1 MAIALAEKIE
11 DAVLRAFEDERSA
24 RDTLRQIVVGPSD
37 DRQVILVWTVDEWDE
52 YGMQEPEGAVARISN
67 AAWFDALDAVESA
80 STIETGGSRAAV
92 LFDRYESSVRPPP
105 LSHPDPAVNAAIEAQ
120 EAALRAQI
128 QEALRLVAQRARL
141 GALEA
146 RVIGLFEKNL
156 GRSSS
161 PELVAFYHPLGLGPL
176 LPLMEKVPP
185 HTLVYPF
192 ASLHP
197 AGIALFYPESDG
209 DALEGRRSGQGS
221 GVVTDHRFD
230 AMRYTRID
238 GQHIHLFPRGELTAY
253 EYSAGHTS
261 ERQGLSREAI
271 EAALV
276 AHVSTRPELLFDPQ
290 RFPDPKDTAA
300 VERFVELFIEGKL
313 QFEARDLIRSMVEE
327 HGPDSPSLIL
337 PRLPAE
343 HPGRSQGYGVW
354 AEQLARRG
362 RYDEAL
368 AAARAVYPT
377 WHYYY
382 WETEVECLLDL
393 GRYDELL
400 SRAAVLES
408 PTKGRHSGPAASR
421 TAPYK
426 AMALARLGKT
436 DDALALLSPLI
447 AKEEN
452 QHACQWALA
461 SALQAIDL
469 ARAEA
474 ALRRALQ
481 AGDGMVERG
490 PRDFAEC
497 PTLLAILERRSAL
510 VRQRERLGAEA
521 DQRAVTWSRPKEKP
535 KARAEAQRWL
545 LSAESSEPNEPGP
558 PEVQLGPHRYVAEQG
573 IAVYQ
578 GSERMGEADAIL
590 GTDVDALCEVGVE
603 RSGRARGRVD
613 PADNGPKPALLA
625 SSSRE
630 GAVVYE
636 LSQPARPSPTSAFSG
651 GADGGGSGLCFHQ
664 GALWLAGGARVVAAS
679 LEDPRA
685 PQLRASLRFLDEEAN
700 VHFDA
705 LWAVGELIVLK
716 DRGAWFLHTPAGQP
730 PALVARFDLDFTGFA
745 AEGSTLHFVDGDKKR
760 VWSVDVSDPAQPR
773 LSGALALSR
782 DDGAELE
789 LGNVVAQRMEGDELV
804 IHTGSE
810 RYRFRRAPAPPPPGG
825 DLRAKVAALRPQIQA
840 AVEEALAEHH
850 RAAPEFRAG
859 SMVME
864 WHGDDTLRLSL
875 DGPRSFVGIESGPVL
890 DDPPRLELPLKPR
903 VGAAALKGLLQWEE
917 EEEGAAPPEPP
928 PELSRDEQRA
938 LERARV
944 FAWHETLTEVL
955 RALPGRPAFEALAS
969 GRVFLLVQT
978 QLLELARIAIDPGKP
993 WRPFRPI
1000 LDETKR
1006 RTLEEEI
1013 GDFRQTDRILRRAR
1027 QDPAVRA
1034 EVFRLS
1040 QGGDWMAVKVALSL
1054 AKDDLDGA
1062 LAALMVAA
1070 KQPALDD
1077 QVFPANEHIMHLLGE
1092 HQGRPEV
1099 KACLEEV
1106 AEKGGRTSRQFA
1118 ALALGRE
1125 DLLLPLIRETLREA
1139 AAHGHSIGAN
1149 HRDDLLQAL
1158 DGIQARIAELTPD
1171 LLAFVESFASGDT
1184 DLLGPIALA
1193 LHRSGHPRLPKVI
1206 AAQAAGAKAEE
1217 SRHQYRTGIASLDR
1231 EELYQEHSLAR
1242 AERAWTTEAFVA
1254 RLEALRAAP
1263 DDRASLWLPDH
1274 PPEPFPASWTY
1285 FVRSAWQGLEAQ
1297 GLTEWLGEALIQRA
1311 TPEPA
1316 YAADRQL
1323 FLATLNQA
1331 LAKNQLELGLR
1342 LLRAALASPE
1352 GTFDGTLNSD
1362 ARPTTDAQ
1370 VKRRLRATL
1379 IQTLVAWGFQRSQS
1393 GDRAGARQLCEAA
1406 LREDPSDGQALFL
1419 DARLVWFEQSV
1430 EASIARAQESLD
1442 RTTDP
1447 GGRGRLLNLIGCA
1460 MDELKRWPEAIGW
1473 FEQAAQVQPEEGSY
1487 VANIAECHHKL
1498 GDQENAVKAARL
1510 ARRRGSKAEIIAQIL
1525 GAAEDEEEEEEEE

>member
-24 RDTLRQIVVGPSD
+24 REALRQIVVGPSD

-67 AAWFDALDAVESA
+67 AAWFDALDAVETR
-80 STIETGGSRAAV
+80 STIETGGSKAAV

-105 LSHPDPAVNAAIEAQ
+105 LSHPDPAVNAAIAAQ
-120 EAALRAQI
+120 EAALRAQV

-197 AGIALFYPESDG
+197 DGIALFYPESDS
-209 DALEGRRSGQGS
+209 DALEDRPSGQGS
-221 GVVTDHRFD
+221 GVITDHRFD

-276 AHVSTRPELLFDPQ
+276 AHVATRPELLFDPK

-313 QFEARDLIRSMVEE
+313 QFEARDLVRSMVEE
-327 HGPDSPSLIL
+327 HGADAPSLIL

-354 AEQLARRG
+354 AEQLAKRG
-362 RYDEAL
+362 RYEEAL
-368 AAARAVYPT
+368 AAAQAVDPT

-382 WETEVECLLDL
+382 WDTEVECLLDL
-393 GRYDELL
+393 GHYDELL
-400 SRAAVLES
+400 SRTAALES
-408 PTKGRHSGPAASR
+408 PKKGRHSGPSASQ
-421 TAPYK
+421 TAPYR
-426 AMALARLGKT
+426 AMALARLGRT
-436 DDALALLSPLI
+436 DDALAVLAPLI
-447 AKEEN
+447 ANEEN

-461 SALQAIDL
+461 VTLQGRDL
-469 ARAEA
+469 VGAEA
-474 ALRRALQ
+474 ALRQALQ
-481 AGDGMVERG
+481 AGDGMIERG
-490 PRDFAEC
+490 PRDFAQC

-521 DQRAVTWSRPKEKP
+521 DQRAVTLSRPMEKP

-545 LSAESSEPNEPGP
+545 LSGERSEADEPGP
-558 PEVQLGPHRYVAEQG
+558 PEVRRGPHRYVAEHG
-573 IAVYQ
+573 ITVYQ
-578 GSERMGEADAIL
+578 DADRVERSDPADNGPRRIGAAEAIL
-590 GTDVDALCEVGVE
+590 GTDVDALCDAGE
-603 RSGRARGRVD
+603 ARGL
-613 PADNGPKPALLA
+613 PLLA

-630 GAVVYE
+630 GAVVYD

-664 GALWLAGGARVVAAS
+664 GALWLAGGERVVAAS
-679 LEDPRA
+679 LVDPHA
-685 PQLRASLRFLDEEAN
+685 PQLRASLRFVDEESN

-745 AEGSTLHFVDGDKKR
+745 VEGTTLHFVDGDKKR
-760 VWSVDVSDPAQPR
+760 VWSVDVSDPAQPK
-773 LSGALALSR
+773 LAGALALCR

-789 LGNVVAQRMEGDELV
+789 LGNVVAQRMEGEELV

-864 WHGDDTLRLSL
+864 WHGDDTLRLTL

-890 DDPPRLELPLKPR
+890 EDPPRLELPLKPR

-944 FAWHETLTEVL
+944 FAWHEALTDVL
-955 RALPGRPAFEALAS
+955 RALPGRPAFEAMAS

-978 QLLELARIAIDPGKP
+978 QLLELARIAIDPAKP
-993 WRPFRPI
+993 WQPFRPI

-1013 GDFRQTDRILRRAR
+1013 SDYRQTERIYRRAR

-1106 AEKGGRTSRQFA
+1106 AQEGGRTSRLFA

-1125 DLLLPLIRETLREA
+1125 ELLLPLIQETLREA
-1139 AAHGHSIGAN
+1139 AAQGHSIGAN
-1149 HRDDLLQAL
+1149 HRDDLLQAI
-1158 DGIQARIAELTPD
+1158 DGIQARLPELTPD
-1171 LLAFVESFASGDT
+1171 LLAFVESFTSGDT

-1206 AAQAAGAKAEE
+1206 AAQAARAKAEE
-1217 SRHQYRTGIASLDR
+1217 SRHQVRTGIASLDR
-1231 EELYQEHSLAR
+1231 EDLYQEHSLAR
-1242 AERAWTTEAFVA
+1242 AERAWTSEAFVA
-1254 RLEALRAAP
+1254 RLEALRAAA

-1285 FVRSAWQGLEAQ
+1285 FVRRAWPGLEAQ
-1297 GLTEWLGEALIQRA
+1297 GLTAWLGEALIQRA

-1323 FLATLNQA
+1323 YLATLNLA

-1342 LLRAALASPE
+1342 LLRAGLASPE
-1352 GTFDGTLNSD
+1352 GTFEGTLNSD

-1379 IQTLVAWGFQRSQS
+1379 MQALVAGGFQRSQA
-1393 GDRAGARQLCEAA
+1393 GDRAGARQMCEEA

-1442 RTTDP
+1442 KTTDP
-1447 GGRGRLLNLIGCA
+1447 SGRGRLLNLIGCA
-1460 MDELKRWPEAIGW
+1460 MDEQKRWPEAIGW
-1473 FEQAAQVQPEEGSY
+1473 FEQAAQVQPEDGSY

-1510 ARRRGSKAEIIAQIL
+1510 ARRRGSKAEILAQIL
-1525 GAAEDEEEEEEEE
+1525 GEEEEEEVEEEEE